1 MVQIKAHTIKSQWI
15 NFSLYF
21 VNFMYKTSRNT
32 QFSRVCDWI
41 IPQKERLK
49 GGESNKPIGANQN
62 DIYFLGNGNHYQTDF
77 IEIDKE
83 DLLNIFFNESYTYP
97 NNNLTYLQYG
107 MRIDKSRL
115 KGTTYKRRDTAFN
128 TNQETSDNDPTQYY
142 FLKGVFSNDIIQYLI
157 NSKVI

>member
-1 MVQIKAHTIKSQWI
+1 MANVKAHTIKSQWI

-21 VNFMYKTSRNT
+21 VNFMYKTTRNV
-32 QFSRVCDWI
+32 QFSRVCSWI

-49 GGESNKPIGANQN
+49 GGDSIKPIGANQN
-62 DIYFLGNGNHYQTDF
+62 DIYFLGNGYNYQTDF

-83 DLLNIFFNESYTYP
+83 DLLNIFFNESYTHT
-97 NNNLTYLQYG
+97 NGLTYLQYG

-115 KGTTYKRRDTAFN
+115 KGTTYKRSNTAFN
-128 TNQETSDNDPTQYY
+128 TNQETNDNDPTQYY